1 MNSSLVLISIGPV
14 QSFIASARKTEDL
27 WAGSYLLSYLVEQ
40 AIEELHYLVNHY
52 SGTLEVIFPDE
63 DQPVAMSQVAPYP
76 NRILGKVNMAKE
88 HVPTLCQELVE
99 FIYEEFEEICLFGL
113 KDTFQASNC
122 KIEFMEQLVIKQ
134 VHELLEVTW
143 AIEPITSNYELAR
156 TNIESRLAAV
166 KNHRSF
172 TAGKQDGLVCTVC
185 GERDALHET
194 PFRDTDKV
202 GYMRYELSNTWQ
214 KRSDK
219 YSRREEKE
227 ETDTGEEIFT
237 GRIRDNEMLCGVCLG
252 KRTAREYFKSRTNK
266 RICAF
271 PSVLEIAGD
280 YRYYAIISMDG
291 DDMGQWLAGLKG
303 KMAVKPGT
311 IEYNRLISSKLGSF
325 AGQEVPK
332 IIEEAKGELVFAG
345 GDDVLAFVPINKVL
359 EVINQLR
366 NAFCHP
372 ELGLHPEA
380 TASLGAA
387 IVHKRYPLGAALEH
401 ARSGESRAKNYVHP
415 ITKKSKDA
423 VGITI
428 LTRSGEGRQFVAP
441 WMIEGEFDL
450 EGEGNIIALME
461 KLVLHLEKDLSPNFI
476 QSFKASFLPMLNSS
490 LYKQQKIAILKE
502 QESNTQL
509 LTTEL
514 TRLMTR
520 SLLKPIS
527 ISLETVKNLATKI
540 IQVHNTTNNGYEFI
554 DWLESVQ
561 LFAKAFKRK
570 EGDE

>member
-1 MNSSLVLISIGPV
+1 M
-14 QSFIASARKTEDL
+14 
-27 WAGSYLLSYLVEQ
+27 
-40 AIEELHYLVNHY
+40 
-52 SGTLEVIFPDE
+52 
-63 DQPVAMSQVAPYP
+63 
-76 NRILGKVNMAKE
+76 
-88 HVPTLCQELVE
+88 
-99 FIYEEFEEICLFGL
+99 
-113 KDTFQASNC
+113 
-122 KIEFMEQLVIKQ
+122 
-134 VHELLEVTW
+134 
-143 AIEPITSNYELAR
+143 
-156 TNIESRLAAV
+156 
-166 KNHRSF
+166 
-172 TAGKQDGLVCTVC
+172 
-185 GERDALHET
+185 
-194 PFRDTDKV
+194 
-202 GYMRYELSNTWQ
+202 
-214 KRSDK
+214 
-219 YSRREEKE
+219 
-227 ETDTGEEIFT
+227 
-237 GRIRDNEMLCGVCLG
+237 
-252 KRTAREYFKSRTNK
+252 
-266 RICAF
+266 
-271 PSVLEIAGD
+271 
-280 YRYYAIISMDG
+280 
-291 DDMGQWLAGLKG
+291 
-303 KMAVKPGT
+303 
-311 IEYNRLISSKLGSF
+311 
-325 AGQEVPK
+325 
-332 IIEEAKGELVFAG
+332 
-345 GDDVLAFVPINKVL
+345 
-359 EVINQLR
+359 
-366 NAFCHP
+366 
-372 ELGLHPEA
+372 
-380 TASLGAA
+380 
-387 IVHKRYPLGAALEH
+387 HKRYPLGAALEH